1 MSTLNFY
8 IVRHAETFLNRL
20 GSNQGWIDSDL
31 TEEGISELNAIYQNS
46 DLPVIDAV
54 YCSDLGRAQKTF
66 DIMKQHLDFKNEDQ
80 VHYTKLLRERF
91 LGSFE
96 GTDKHVVRKDIAVA
110 EGFSTYEELLTEK
123 SLEYFI
129 NCTKK
134 YDPDN
139 LSENFAEFSGRLEKI
154 LSKIKKEAKENNWEH
169 VLIVAH
175 ANPVSFMTD
184 MLLDTEE
191 FNVEE
196 NKVKNG
202 ELVHLQFESDLD
214 SWTLKN

>member
-1 MSTLNFY
+1 MNKVNLY

-31 TEEGISELNAIYQNS
+31 TEEGITELNDIYQNS
-46 DLPVIDAV
+46 DLPAMDAV

-66 DIMKQHLDFKNEDQ
+66 DIMKPHLDLKDREQ
-80 VHYTKLLRERF
+80 VLYTNLLRERF

-96 GTDKHVVRKDIAVA
+96 GTDKHVVRKDIAIA
-110 EGFSTYEELLTEK
+110 EGFSSYEELLTEK

-129 NCTKK
+129 DCTKK

-139 LSENFAEFSGRLEKI
+139 LSENFEEFSDRLEKI
-154 LSKIKKEAKENNWEH
+154 ISKVKKDAKENDWEH
-169 VLIVAH
+169 ILIVAH

-184 MLLDTEE
+184 ILLDSDE

-202 ELVHLQFESDLD
+202 ELVHLQSDSDLN
-214 SWTLKN
+214 SWMLKN

>member
-1 MSTLNFY
+1 MSKVNLY

-31 TEEGISELNAIYQNS
+31 TDEGIAELNDIYRNS
-46 DLPVIDAV
+46 DLPPIDAV

-66 DIMKQHLDFKNEDQ
+66 DIMKQYLDLKNVEQ
-80 VHYTKLLRERF
+80 VFYTNLLRERF

-96 GTDKHVVRKDIAVA
+96 GTDKHVVRKDIALA
-110 EGFSTYEELLTEK
+110 EGFSSYEELLTEK

-154 LSKIKKEAKENNWEH
+154 ISRIKKEAKENNWEH
-169 VLIVAH
+169 ILIVAH

-184 MLLDTEE
+184 MLLDTKE

-202 ELVHLQFESDLD
+202 ELVHLQSESDLN
-214 SWTLKN
+214 SWTLKK